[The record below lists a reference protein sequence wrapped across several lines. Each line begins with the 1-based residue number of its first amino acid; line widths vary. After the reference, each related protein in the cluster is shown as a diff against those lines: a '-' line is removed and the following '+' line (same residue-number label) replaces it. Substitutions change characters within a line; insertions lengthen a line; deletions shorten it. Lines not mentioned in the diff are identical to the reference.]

1 MTALVWLIQHVGAVV
16 WILCALITGAWLW
29 YQVRRELTT
38 PRPPQRRPRYPR
50 RP

>member
-1 MTALVWLIQHVGAVV
+1 MISLEWLIEHAAAVF
-16 WILCALITGAWLW
+16 W
-29 YQVRRELTT
+29 YQMRRELTT